1 MRGETK
7 TNVVLKKKCCSIFA
21 NCCALHKP
29 ELIRTE
35 FIDVLKNMDTFYY
48 RGFPLR
54 YGITRKAVTI
64 RNRINNYCY
73 SLELCI
79 SF

>member
-7 TNVVLKKKCCSIFA
+7 TNVVLKKKCCQIFA
-21 NCCALHKP
+21 NSCARHKP
-29 ELIRTE
+29 ELIWTE

-54 YGITRKAVTI
+54 YGIIMKAVTI
-64 RNRINNYCY
+64 RNHINNYCC
-73 SLELCI
+73 SLECCI